1 MAAGIAGG
9 GHGYLLL
16 DKFKLL
22 NFSDSLPQYGYAWTV
37 HDLDELLDFD
47 EIIDSARRNHKWS
60 CRDPLPIN
68 ISQEC
73 LDMTKLLKMTELR
86 NNMNLIQFRSAM
98 KLDLNKNL
106 SRI

>member
-16 DKFKLL
+16 DKSKLL
-22 NFSDSLPQYGYAWTV
+22 NFSDNLPQYGYAWTV

-68 ISQEC
+68 ISQES
-73 LDMTKLLKMTELR
+73 LDMAKLLKMKELR
-86 NNMNLIQFRSAM
+86 NTMTLIQFRSAM